1 MRDYGIVSPRFWIGE
16 TGRKLR
22 KLPDAQRIAMYL
34 LTAPM
39 AEMTGVFYCP
49 VATIL
54 NDVGAPCEPLESPL
68 KGLERGYEGAPKG
81 LIRGSED
88 PSKGLPSPSEGAY
101 KGLPRGFEGASDPLA
116 RGFQGASKG
125 YEPLLEGHQRALE
138 GVKRALLALQA
149 LGFCYYDFESEYVFV
164 IEMARW
170 QIAPKL
176 KASDNRAKGLRKIV
190 ENLPNPMRARFIARY
205 NEDFSLGFDEKEVEK
220 MLSESKP
227 LASPFEA
234 PWEALR
240 SQEQDQEQEQEQ
252 DISSRVSTETLSSA
266 NANASEREPAEENQ
280 TNLFDSIKAPRHN
293 LAEKSDEHPAETSVS
308 ARGVAAATADRTPAP
323 KNGQTESK
331 PLSGLEN
338 HPAPK
343 VAPNPADAHPEIAS
357 ETPQI
362 GESDPADA
370 LAPKPAKRN
379 PPVPY
384 QKVVDLYNA
393 KCTPA
398 LAAARLTDKRKDDIR
413 KRWHEMQEYTGAK
426 TEEETLAEFGK
437 YFDRISRSDFLKG
450 LKTDFKADFPWLM
463 QRGKIELVF
472 EGRYDSREHAAI
484 ARNSAG
490 GASPLPAHLNPCQ
503 RFDAAFYADAK
514 KPDGTTD
521 WGI

>member
-68 KGLERGYEGAPKG
+68 KGLERGCEGAPKG
-81 LIRGSED
+81 LIRGSEA

-125 YEPLLEGHQRALE
+125 YEPPLEGHQRALE

-240 SQEQDQEQEQEQ
+240 SQEQDQDQEQEQ

-266 NANASEREPAEENQ
+266 NANASESVEENQ
-280 TNLFDSIKAPRHN
+280 TDLFDSIEEPRHN
-293 LAEKSDEHPAETSVS
+293 LAEQSDAHPAETSVS
-308 ARGVAAATADRTPAP
+308 ARGEAAATVGRTPAP

-343 VAPNPADAHPEIAS
+343 VVPNPADAHPEIAS

-370 LAPKPAKRN
+370 PALKSAKRN
-379 PPVPY
+379 SPVPY

-426 TEEETLAEFGK
+426 TEEETLEAFGTL
-437 YFDRISRSDFLKG
+437 FDRVAHSDYLKG
-450 LKTDFKADFPWLM
+450 LVNGFKADFPWLM
-463 QRGKIELVF
+463 QREKF
-472 EGRYDSREHAAI
+472 EYVLGGRYDNRQHAAI

-490 GASPLPAHLNPCQ
+490 GTSPLPAHLNPCQ
-503 RFDAAFYADAK
+503 RFNEAYYADAK

>member
-1 MRDYGIVSPRFWIGE
+1 MRDYGMVSPRFWIGE

-22 KLPDAQRIAMYL
+22 KLPDAQRVAMYL

-39 AEMTGVFYCP
+39 ADMTGVFYCP

-54 NDVGAPCEPLESPL
+54 NDVGAPCEPLA
-68 KGLERGYEGAPKG
+68 Y
-81 LIRGSED
+81 
-88 PSKGLPSPSEGAY
+88 PSKGLSTPSEGA
-101 KGLPRGFEGASDPLA
+101 LTPLDRGFEG
-116 RGFQGASKG
+116 
-125 YEPLLEGHQRALE
+125 
-138 GVKRALLALQA
+138 VKKALLTLQE
-149 LGFCYYDFESEYVFV
+149 LGFCVYDFESEYVFV
-164 IEMARW
+164 KEMARW

-176 KASDNRAKGLRKIV
+176 KPSDNRSKGLRKTV
-190 ENLPNPMRARFIARY
+190 ENMPNPMRARFIARY
-205 NEDFSLGFDEKEVEK
+205 NEDFALGFDEQEVEK
-220 MLSESKP
+220 MISECGGLISH
-227 LASPFEA
+227 SEA
-234 PWEALR
+234 PCKALP
-240 SQEQDQEQEQEQ
+240 SQEQEQEQEQEQ

-266 NANASEREPAEENQ
+266 NANANESVEENQ
-280 TNLFDSIKAPRHN
+280 TDLFDSIEEPRHN
-293 LAEKSDEHPAETSVS
+293 LAEQSDAHPAETFVS
-308 ARGVAAATADRTPAP
+308 ARGEAAATVGRTPAP
-323 KNGQTESK
+323 KNGQAESK

-357 ETPQI
+357 ETPHS
-362 GESDPADA
+362 GEIAPADA
-370 LAPKPAKRN
+370 LSPKSAKRN

-472 EGRYDSREHAAI
+472 EGRYDKRERTATD
-484 ARNSAG
+484 RNG
-490 GASPLPAHLNPCQ
+490 HKGTSPLPDHLNPHL
-503 RFDAAFYADAK
+503 RFDAAYYADAK

-521 WGI
+521 WGV

>member
-1 MRDYGIVSPRFWIGE
+1 MRDYGMVSPRFWIGE

-22 KLPDAQRIAMYL
+22 KLPDAQRVAMYL

-39 AEMTGVFYCP
+39 ADMTGVFYCP

-54 NDVGAPCEPLESPL
+54 NDVGAPCEPPA
-68 KGLERGYEGAPKG
+68 Y
-81 LIRGSED
+81 
-88 PSKGLPSPSEGAY
+88 PSKGLSTPSEGA
-101 KGLPRGFEGASDPLA
+101 LTPLDRGFEG
-116 RGFQGASKG
+116 
-125 YEPLLEGHQRALE
+125 
-138 GVKRALLALQA
+138 VKKALLTLQE
-149 LGFCYYDFESEYVFV
+149 LGFCVYDFESEYVFV
-164 IEMARW
+164 KEMARW

-176 KASDNRAKGLRKIV
+176 KPSDNRSKGLRKTV
-190 ENLPNPMRARFIARY
+190 ENMPNPMRARFIARY
-205 NEDFSLGFDEKEVEK
+205 NEDFALGFDEQEVEK
-220 MLSESKP
+220 MISECEGLTSR
-227 LASPFEA
+227 SEA
-234 PWEALR
+234 PCKALP
-240 SQEQDQEQEQEQ
+240 SQEQEQEQEQ
-252 DISSRVSTETLSSA
+252 DISSRVSNETLSSA
-266 NANASEREPAEENQ
+266 NANASESVEENQ
-280 TNLFDSIKAPRHN
+280 TDLFDSIEAHTV
-293 LAEKSDEHPAETSVS
+293 ETSVS
-308 ARGVAAATADRTPAP
+308 ARGEAAASVGRTTAP
-323 KNGQTESK
+323 KNGQTELK

-370 LAPKPAKRN
+370 LAPKSAKRN

-472 EGRYDSREHAAI
+472 EGRYDSRQHAAI
-484 ARNSAG
+484 DRNG
-490 GASPLPAHLNPCQ
+490 HKGTSPLPDHLNPHL
-503 RFDAAFYADAK
+503 RFDEAYYTKENPF
-514 KPDGTTD
+514 KPDGSLNWKD
-521 WGI
+521 

>member
-101 KGLPRGFEGASDPLA
+101 KGLPRGF
-116 RGFQGASKG
+116 QGASKG
-125 YEPLLEGHQRALE
+125 YEPPLEGHQRALE

-240 SQEQDQEQEQEQ
+240 SQEQDQDQEQEQ

-266 NANASEREPAEENQ
+266 NANASESEPAEENQ

-293 LAEKSDEHPAETSVS
+293 LAEKSDEHPAETPVS

-370 LAPKPAKRN
+370 LAPKSAKRN

-490 GASPLPAHLNPCQ
+490 GTSPLPAHLNPCQ

>member
-39 AEMTGVFYCP
+39 ADMTGVFYCP

-54 NDVGAPCEPLESPL
+54 NDVGAPCEPLEAPL

-81 LIRGSED
+81 LIRASEG

-101 KGLPRGFEGASDPLA
+101 KGLQRGFEGASYPLA

-125 YEPLLEGHQRALE
+125 YEPPLEGHQRALE

-227 LASPFEA
+227 LASPFEG

-240 SQEQDQEQEQEQ
+240 SQDQEQDQEQEQ
-252 DISSRVSTETLSSA
+252 DISSRVSNETLSSA
-266 NANASEREPAEENQ
+266 NANASESVEENQ
-280 TNLFDSIKAPRHN
+280 TDLFDSIEEPRHN
-293 LAEKSDEHPAETSVS
+293 LAEQSDAHPAETSVS
-308 ARGVAAATADRTPAP
+308 ARGEAAATVGRAPAP
-323 KNGQTESK
+323 KNEQTESK
-331 PLSGLEN
+331 PLTDLETD
-338 HPAPK
+338 PAPK
-343 VAPNPADAHPEIAS
+343 VAPNS
-357 ETPQI
+357 
-362 GESDPADA
+362 
-370 LAPKPAKRN
+370 AKRN

-490 GASPLPAHLNPCQ
+490 GTSPLPAHLNPCQ
-503 RFDAAFYADAK
+503 RFNEAYYADAK

>member
-1 MRDYGIVSPRFWIGE
+1 MARYRKIDPRIWNDEKFASLSHEGQRAFLFILTHPSMTSLGAFRATKEGIE
-16 TGRKLR
+16 
-22 KLPDAQRIAMYL
+22 
-34 LTAPM
+34 
-39 AEMTGVFYCP
+39 AELGIDT
-49 VATIL
+49 
-54 NDVGAPCEPLESPL
+54 
-68 KGLERGYEGAPKG
+68 KGLSKPFQELLSKG
-81 LIRGSED
+81 LIKYDESCFLVFAPNFLKYNQPENPNVVKGWAGCLDLLPECPLLAEVLQRAKLCASANSKTSKAFSESLGRVTETLSERYAKQL
-88 PSKGLPSPSEGAY
+88 SKGLA
-101 KGLPRGFEGASDPLA
+101 
-116 RGFQGASKG
+116 
-125 YEPLLEGHQRALE
+125 
-138 GVKRALLALQA
+138 
-149 LGFCYYDFESEYVFV
+149 
-164 IEMARW
+164 I
-170 QIAPKL
+170 
-176 KASDNRAKGLRKIV
+176 
-190 ENLPNPMRARFIARY
+190 
-205 NEDFSLGFDEKEVEK
+205 
-220 MLSESKP
+220 
-227 LASPFEA
+227 
-234 PWEALR
+234 
-240 SQEQDQEQEQEQ
+240 QEQEQEQ
-252 DISSRVSTETLSSA
+252 EYKDVSDETSSSA
-266 NANASEREPAEENQ
+266 NANASESEPAEENQ

-308 ARGVAAATADRTPAP
+308 ARGVAAATADRTSAP

-370 LAPKPAKRN
+370 LAPKSAKRN

-472 EGRYDSREHAAI
+472 EGRYDSRQHAAI
-484 ARNSAG
+484 DRNG
-490 GASPLPAHLNPCQ
+490 HKGTSPLPDHLNPHL
-503 RFDAAFYADAK
+503 RFDEAYYTKENPF
-514 KPDGTTD
+514 KPDGSLNWKD
-521 WGI
+521 

>member
-16 TGRKLR
+16 TGRRLR

-54 NDVGAPCEPLESPL
+54 NDVGAPCEPLEAPL
-68 KGLERGYEGAPKG
+68 KGLERGYEGTPKG
-81 LIRGSED
+81 LLRGSKD

-101 KGLPRGFEGASDPLA
+101 KGLQRAFE
-116 RGFQGASKG
+116 GASKG
-125 YEPLLEGHQRALE
+125 YEPPLEGHQRALE

-220 MLSESKP
+220 MLSEIEPKT
-227 LASPFEA
+227 SPFEA
-234 PWEALR
+234 PSKALR
-240 SQEQDQEQEQEQ
+240 SQEQDQDQEQEQ

-266 NANASEREPAEENQ
+266 NANASESAAENQ
-280 TNLFDSIKAPRHN
+280 TDLFDSIEEPRHN
-293 LAEKSDEHPAETSVS
+293 LAGKSDAQLAEAS
-308 ARGVAAATADRTPAP
+308 AP
-323 KNGQTESK
+323 KNEQTESK
-331 PLSGLEN
+331 PLTDLETD
-338 HPAPK
+338 PAPK

-357 ETPQI
+357 ETPQT
-362 GESDPADA
+362 GEIAPADA
-370 LAPKPAKRN
+370 LAPKSAKRN

-490 GASPLPAHLNPCQ
+490 GTSPLPAYLNPCQ
-503 RFDAAFYADAK
+503 RFNEAYYADAK

>member
-1 MRDYGIVSPRFWIGE
+1 MRDYGMVSPRFWIGE

-22 KLPDAQRIAMYL
+22 KLPDAQRVAMYL

-39 AEMTGVFYCP
+39 ADMTGVFYCP

-54 NDVGAPCEPLESPL
+54 NDVGAPCDPPA
-68 KGLERGYEGAPKG
+68 Y
-81 LIRGSED
+81 
-88 PSKGLPSPSEGAY
+88 PSKGLSTPSEGA
-101 KGLPRGFEGASDPLA
+101 LTPLDRGFEG
-116 RGFQGASKG
+116 
-125 YEPLLEGHQRALE
+125 
-138 GVKRALLALQA
+138 VKKALLTLQE
-149 LGFCYYDFESEYVFV
+149 LGFCVYDFESEYVFV
-164 IEMARW
+164 KEMARW

-176 KASDNRAKGLRKIV
+176 KPSDNRSKGLRKTV
-190 ENLPNPMRARFIARY
+190 ENMPNPMRARFIARY
-205 NEDFSLGFDEKEVEK
+205 NEDFALGFDEQEVEK
-220 MLSESKP
+220 MISECEGLTSR
-227 LASPFEA
+227 SEA
-234 PWEALR
+234 PCKALP
-240 SQEQDQEQEQEQ
+240 SQEQEQEQEQ
-252 DISSRVSTETLSSA
+252 DISSRVSNETLSSA
-266 NANASEREPAEENQ
+266 NANASESVEENQ
-280 TNLFDSIKAPRHN
+280 TDLFDSIEAHTV
-293 LAEKSDEHPAETSVS
+293 ETSVS
-308 ARGVAAATADRTPAP
+308 EKGGAAATVGRTTAP
-323 KNGQTESK
+323 KNGQTELK

-343 VAPNPADAHPEIAS
+343 VAPNPADAP
-357 ETPQI
+357 
-362 GESDPADA
+362 
-370 LAPKPAKRN
+370 APKSAKRN
-379 PPVPY
+379 HPVPY
-384 QKVVDLYNA
+384 QKIVDLYNA

-490 GASPLPAHLNPCQ
+490 GTSPLPAHLNPCQ
-503 RFDAAFYADAK
+503 RFDAAYYADAK

-521 WGI
+521 WGV

>member
-1 MRDYGIVSPRFWIGE
+1 MRDYGMVSPRFWIGE

-22 KLPDAQRIAMYL
+22 KFPDAQRIAMYL

-39 AEMTGVFYCP
+39 ADMTGVFYCP

-54 NDVGAPCEPLESPL
+54 NDVGEPCEPSEAPL
-68 KGLERGYEGAPKG
+68 KGFERGFEGAPKG
-81 LIRGSED
+81 L
-88 PSKGLPSPSEGAY
+88 PSPFEGAY
-101 KGLPRGFEGASDPLA
+101 DPLV
-116 RGFQGASKG
+116 RGFQGAPKW
-125 YEPLLEGHQRALE
+125 YDTPLEGHQRALE
-138 GVKRALLALQA
+138 GVKRALLTLQE
-149 LGFCYYDFESEYVFV
+149 LGFCFYDFESEYVFV
-164 IEMARW
+164 KEMARW

-176 KASDNRAKGLRKIV
+176 KAADNRSKGLRKTV
-190 ENLPNPMRARFIARY
+190 ENMPNPMRARFIARY

-220 MLSESKP
+220 MLSESNP
-227 LASPFEA
+227 LASPFEG
-234 PWEALR
+234 PCKALR
-240 SQEQDQEQEQEQ
+240 SQEQEQEQEQ
-252 DISSRVSTETLSSA
+252 DISTRVSNETLSSA
-266 NANASEREPAEENQ
+266 NANVRECESAEDNQ
-280 TNLFDSIKAPRHN
+280 TDLFDPIEAHPVETTVS
-293 LAEKSDEHPAETSVS
+293 EK
-308 ARGVAAATADRTPAP
+308 GVAAATVGRTPAP

-331 PLSGLEN
+331 PLSGLEH

-370 LAPKPAKRN
+370 PAPKSAKRN

-426 TEEETLAEFGK
+426 TEEETLEAFGTL
-437 YFDRISRSDFLKG
+437 FDRVAHSDYLKG
-450 LKTDFKADFPWLM
+450 LVNGFKADFPWLM
-463 QRGKIELVF
+463 QREKF
-472 EGRYDSREHAAI
+472 EFVLGGRYDNREHAAI
-484 ARNSAG
+484 ERNGSRG
-490 GASPLPAHLNPCQ
+490 TSPLPAHLNPRQ
-503 RFDAAFYADAK
+503 RFDAAYYADAK

-521 WGI
+521 WGV

>member
-54 NDVGAPCEPLESPL
+54 NDVGAPCEPLEAPL

-81 LIRGSED
+81 LIRVSEG

-101 KGLPRGFEGASDPLA
+101 KSLQRGFEGASDPLA

-125 YEPLLEGHQRALE
+125 YEPPLEGHQRALE

-176 KASDNRAKGLRKIV
+176 KASDNRAKGLRKII
-190 ENLPNPMRARFIARY
+190 ENLPNPMKARFIARY

-220 MLSESKP
+220 MLSEIEPK
-227 LASPFEA
+227 ASPFEA
-234 PWEALR
+234 PSKALR
-240 SQEQDQEQEQEQ
+240 SQEQDQDQEQEQ

-266 NANASEREPAEENQ
+266 NANASESAAENQ
-280 TNLFDSIKAPRHN
+280 TDLFDSIEEPRHTLAGKSDAQ
-293 LAEKSDEHPAETSVS
+293 LAEAS
-308 ARGVAAATADRTPAP
+308 AP
-323 KNGQTESK
+323 KNEQTESK
-331 PLSGLEN
+331 PLTDLEN

-357 ETPQI
+357 ETPQT
-362 GESDPADA
+362 GEIAPADA
-370 LAPKPAKRN
+370 LAPKSAKRN

-490 GASPLPAHLNPCQ
+490 GTSPLPAHLNPCQ
-503 RFDAAFYADAK
+503 RFNEAYYADAK

>member
-1 MRDYGIVSPRFWIGE
+1 MRDYGIISPRFWIGE

-54 NDVGAPCEPLESPL
+54 NDVGAPCEPLEAPL

-81 LIRGSED
+81 LIRVSED

-101 KGLPRGFEGASDPLA
+101 KGLQRGFEGASDPLA

-125 YEPLLEGHQRALE
+125 YEPPLEGHQRALE

-220 MLSESKP
+220 MLSEIEPK
-227 LASPFEA
+227 ASPFEA
-234 PWEALR
+234 PSKALR
-240 SQEQDQEQEQEQ
+240 SQEQDQDQEQEQ

-266 NANASEREPAEENQ
+266 NANASESAAENQ
-280 TNLFDSIKAPRHN
+280 TDLFDSIEEPQHT
-293 LAEKSDEHPAETSVS
+293 LAGKSDAQHAEAS
-308 ARGVAAATADRTPAP
+308 AP
-323 KNGQTESK
+323 KNEQTESK
-331 PLSGLEN
+331 PLTDLETD
-338 HPAPK
+338 PAPK

-357 ETPQI
+357 ETPQT
-362 GESDPADA
+362 GEIAPADA
-370 LAPKPAKRN
+370 LAPKSAKRN

-472 EGRYDSREHAAI
+472 EGRYDSRQHAAI

-490 GASPLPAHLNPCQ
+490 GTSPLPAHLNPCQ
-503 RFDAAFYADAK
+503 RFNEAYYADAK

>member
-68 KGLERGYEGAPKG
+68 KGLERGYEGA
-81 LIRGSED
+81 
-88 PSKGLPSPSEGAY
+88 
-101 KGLPRGFEGASDPLA
+101 SDPLA

-125 YEPLLEGHQRALE
+125 YEPPLEGHQRALE

-240 SQEQDQEQEQEQ
+240 SQEQDQEQEQ

-266 NANASEREPAEENQ
+266 NANASESEPAEENQ

-370 LAPKPAKRN
+370 LAPKSAKRN

-490 GASPLPAHLNPCQ
+490 VASPLPAHLNPCQ

>member
-39 AEMTGVFYCP
+39 ADMTGVFYCP

-54 NDVGAPCEPLESPL
+54 NDVGAPCEPLEAPL
-68 KGLERGYEGAPKG
+68 KGLERDYEGAPKG
-81 LIRGSED
+81 LIRASEG
-88 PSKGLPSPSEGAY
+88 PSKWLPSPSEGAY
-101 KGLPRGFEGASDPLA
+101 KGLQRGFEGASDPLA

-125 YEPLLEGHQRALE
+125 YEPPLEGHQRALE

-227 LASPFEA
+227 LASPFEG

-240 SQEQDQEQEQEQ
+240 SQDQEQDQEQEQ
-252 DISSRVSTETLSSA
+252 DISSRVSNETLSSA
-266 NANASEREPAEENQ
+266 NANASESVEENQ
-280 TNLFDSIKAPRHN
+280 TDLFDSIEEPRHN
-293 LAEKSDEHPAETSVS
+293 LAEQSDAHPAETSVS
-308 ARGVAAATADRTPAP
+308 EKGGAAATVGRTTAP
-323 KNGQTESK
+323 KNGQTELK

-370 LAPKPAKRN
+370 LAPKSAKRN

-413 KRWHEMQEYTGAK
+413 KRWKDMQDYTGAK
-426 TEEETLAEFGK
+426 TEEETLEAFGTL
-437 YFDRISRSDFLKG
+437 FDRVAHSDYLKG
-450 LKTDFKADFPWLM
+450 LVNGFKADFPWLM
-463 QRGKIELVF
+463 QREKF
-472 EGRYDSREHAAI
+472 EFVLGGRYDNREGGAI
-484 ARNSAG
+484 ARNRAG
-490 GASPLPAHLNPCQ
+490 GTSPLPDHLNPHL
-503 RFDAAFYADAK
+503 RFDEAYYTKENPFN
-514 KPDGTTD
+514 PDGSLNWKD
-521 WGI
+521 

>member
-1 MRDYGIVSPRFWIGE
+1 MRDYGMVSPRFWIGE

-22 KLPDAQRIAMYL
+22 KLPDAQRVAMYL

-39 AEMTGVFYCP
+39 ADMTGVFYCP

-54 NDVGAPCEPLESPL
+54 NDVGAPCEPLA
-68 KGLERGYEGAPKG
+68 Y
-81 LIRGSED
+81 
-88 PSKGLPSPSEGAY
+88 PSKGLSTPSEGS
-101 KGLPRGFEGASDPLA
+101 LTPLDRGFEG
-116 RGFQGASKG
+116 
-125 YEPLLEGHQRALE
+125 
-138 GVKRALLALQA
+138 VKKALLALQE
-149 LGFCYYDFESEYVFV
+149 LGFCVYDFESEYVFV
-164 IEMARW
+164 KEMARW

-176 KASDNRAKGLRKIV
+176 KPSDNRSKGLRKTV
-190 ENLPNPMRARFIARY
+190 ENMPNPMRARFIARY
-205 NEDFSLGFDEKEVEK
+205 NEDFALGFDEQEVEK
-220 MLSESKP
+220 MISECGGLISY
-227 LASPFEA
+227 SEA
-234 PWEALR
+234 PCKALP
-240 SQEQDQEQEQEQ
+240 SQEQEQEQEQ

-266 NANASEREPAEENQ
+266 NANASESAAENQ
-280 TNLFDSIKAPRHN
+280 TDLFDSIEEPRHN
-293 LAEKSDEHPAETSVS
+293 LVGKSDAQLAEAS
-308 ARGVAAATADRTPAP
+308 AP
-323 KNGQTESK
+323 KNEQTESK
-331 PLSGLEN
+331 PLTDLETD
-338 HPAPK
+338 PAPK

-362 GESDPADA
+362 GEIAPADA
-370 LAPKPAKRN
+370 LAPKSAKRN

-472 EGRYDSREHAAI
+472 EGRYDKRERTAI
-484 ARNSAG
+484 DRNG
-490 GASPLPAHLNPCQ
+490 HKGTSPLPDHLNPHL
-503 RFDAAFYADAK
+503 RFDAAYYADAK

-521 WGI
+521 WGV

>member
-39 AEMTGVFYCP
+39 ADMTGVFYCP

-54 NDVGAPCEPLESPL
+54 NDVGAPCEPLEAPL

-81 LIRGSED
+81 L
-88 PSKGLPSPSEGAY
+88 PSPSEGAY
-101 KGLPRGFEGASDPLA
+101 KGLQRGFEGAFDPLA
-116 RGFQGASKG
+116 RGFQEASKG
-125 YEPLLEGHQRALE
+125 YEPPLEGHQRALE

-170 QIAPKL
+170 QVAPKL

-227 LASPFEA
+227 LASPFEG

-266 NANASEREPAEENQ
+266 NANASESAAENQ
-280 TNLFDSIKAPRHN
+280 TDLFDSIEEPRHTLAGKSDAQ
-293 LAEKSDEHPAETSVS
+293 LAEAS
-308 ARGVAAATADRTPAP
+308 AP
-323 KNGQTESK
+323 KNEQTESK
-331 PLSGLEN
+331 PLTDLETD
-338 HPAPK
+338 PAPK

-357 ETPQI
+357 ETPQT
-362 GESDPADA
+362 GEIAPADA
-370 LAPKPAKRN
+370 LVSKSAKRN

-413 KRWHEMQEYTGAK
+413 KRWKDMQDYTGVK
-426 TEEETLAEFGK
+426 TEEETLEAFGTL
-437 YFDRISRSDFLKG
+437 FDRVAHSDYLKG
-450 LKTDFKADFPWLM
+450 LVNGFKADFPWLM
-463 QRGKIELVF
+463 QREKF
-472 EGRYDSREHAAI
+472 EFVLGGRYDNREGGAI
-484 ARNSAG
+484 ARNRAG
-490 GASPLPAHLNPCQ
+490 GTSPLPDHLNPHL
-503 RFDAAFYADAK
+503 RFDEAYYTKENPFN
-514 KPDGTTD
+514 PDGSLN
-521 WGI
+521 WKE